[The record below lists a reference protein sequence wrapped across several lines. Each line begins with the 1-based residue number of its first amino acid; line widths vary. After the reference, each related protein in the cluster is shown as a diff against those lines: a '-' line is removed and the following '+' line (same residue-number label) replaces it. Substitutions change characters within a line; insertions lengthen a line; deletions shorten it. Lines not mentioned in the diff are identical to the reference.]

1 MGHFNL
7 IANATPIVK
16 SGVANALCIDGLP
29 SLDSDDLAFVPLE
42 PTVHVGASV
51 IWKRHRSLSR
61 ASAALLERLRSNVVR
76 YGSEGDS

>member
-1 MGHFNL
+1 MRLAGHFDL

-29 SLDSDDLAFVPLE
+29 SLTSEDLAFVPLE
-42 PTVHVGASV
+42 PTVRVDASV

-61 ASAALLERLRSNVVR
+61 ASAALLEKLRSMVTQ
-76 YGSEGDS
+76 DT